1 MSFESDQNNYATLIK
16 SITNF
21 KLSNQKTISEEFT
34 LYKLPL
40 WDVFAPE
47 LAWRHLTVLLAS
59 KSIVS
64 RVKLWFKPFFLKI
77 KSFCLLNFSFKNKKF
92 IDKSYENI
100 ILCLALTPRMYSE
113 VLLPIVEKLAK
124 QGTFQILILTWNN
137 KNETMWIDQPN
148 IVYQSIWSFWGKSA
162 KSKRQKLSLAYD
174 KSLEKLFRSN
184 LKTIPINSVIN
195 ISQDNINLLFRLL
208 FKGFIPASLDQAAI
222 AWEIIEKYNPKLV
235 LSSDISDSR
244 TRLYSLF
251 AKSLDISTFDVQFGL
266 TGNEAIEWHF
276 FKSDKVAAWGDISE
290 TVFREKGISKNK
302 IVKYG
307 SPRHD
312 IFYNII
318 PKTVKNLKLQLGINL
333 NNKVILLASTFLEP
347 VHDKYTSEEVLK
359 DMKKSFYRS
368 INNQKNVTTIIK
380 THPHEKLK
388 NTMKLI
394 PKNSS
399 IIYADKDIDIRYLIM
414 VCDIFVSF
422 GSTATI
428 DALIAKK
435 PAICPAFKGWP
446 FCEVFEKT
454 QAVFT
459 PKTSL
464 ELIGL
469 IDKLIKSEKNVTSEM
484 FSCREKFIS
493 EVTSNV
499 KGDAACKISNAILSE
514 IN

>member
-1 MSFESDQNNYATLIK
+1 MSFESDQNEYATLIK

-40 WDVFAPE
+40 WDIFAPE

-59 KSIVS
+59 KTIIS

-77 KSFCLLNFSFKNKKF
+77 KSFYLLNFSFNNKKL

-100 ILCLALTPRMYSE
+100 ILCLALTPRMYTE

-124 QGTFQILILTWNN
+124 QRKFQILILTWNN
-137 KNETMWIDQPN
+137 KNDTMWIDQPN
-148 IVYQSIWSFWGKSA
+148 IVYQSIWSFWGKSS
-162 KSKRQKLSLAYD
+162 KSKRQKLSLAYE
-174 KSLEKLFRSN
+174 KSLEKFFKSN
-184 LKTIPINSVIN
+184 LKAIPMNSDIN
-195 ISQDNINLLFRLL
+195 ISQGNINLLFRLL
-208 FKGFIPASLDQAAI
+208 FKGIIPASLDQAAI
-222 AWEIIEKYNPKLV
+222 AWEIIEKYSPKLV

-244 TRLYSLF
+244 TRIYSLL

-266 TGNEAIEWHF
+266 TGNEAIEWQF
-276 FKSDKVAAWGDISE
+276 FKSDKVAAWGNMSE
-290 TVFREKGISKNK
+290 KVFQKKGISKNK

-312 IFYNII
+312 ILYNII
-318 PKTVKNLKLQLGINL
+318 PKTIENLKLRLGIDF

-347 VHDKYTSEEVLK
+347 VHDMYTSKEVLEN
-359 DMKKSFYRS
+359 MKKSFYRS

-394 PKNSS
+394 PKNSA
-399 IIYADKDIDIRYLIM
+399 IIYADKNIDIRYLVMI
-414 VCDIFVSF
+414 CDIFVSF

-435 PAICPAFKGWP
+435 PVICPAFKGWP

-454 QAVFT
+454 KAVFT
-459 PKTSL
+459 PKT
-464 ELIGL
+464 EFALISL
-469 IDKLIKSEKNVTSEM
+469 IDKLIKSEKKITSEM
-484 FSCREKFIS
+484 FSYRKKFIS

-499 KGDAACKISNAILSE
+499 TGDAACKISNAILSE